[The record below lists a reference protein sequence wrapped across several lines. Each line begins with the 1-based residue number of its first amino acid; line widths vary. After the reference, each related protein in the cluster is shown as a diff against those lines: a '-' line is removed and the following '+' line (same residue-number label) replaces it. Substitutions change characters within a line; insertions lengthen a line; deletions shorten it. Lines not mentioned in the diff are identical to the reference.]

1 MDDEHVGVKVLQ
13 PTERRHPVTIY
24 DIAREAGVSTST
36 VSRAFSKPE
45 RVSMATVKRVQD
57 AATALGYRINP
68 LASALPTGRTNTL
81 GLLLSD
87 ITNPVYFELV
97 RGAGRVAAEEGY
109 TLVLAESQAELGL
122 ESQAT
127 ERLLSLVDGLVLVE
141 TRMDD
146 DEILAVAERKPVLL
160 VNRTVPSLPHVIP
173 DIEPGIKAAIAHL
186 AQYGHHSIAFLSGP
200 SNSWLSAQRWE
211 TILTEA
217 LETGMNVVE
226 IGPTKPTF
234 EGGAESLR
242 RVRASGA
249 SAVLTFNDVM
259 AMGLLTACEEAGVS
273 IPDELSI
280 IGYDNIFA
288 TVFTSPSLTTIQPR
302 LGEAGE
308 QAFRQ
313 IVRSLKGT
321 NDETSPSNLATDLI
335 IRKSTGRPHKK

>member
-1 MDDEHVGVKVLQ
+1 M
-13 PTERRHPVTIY
+13 
-24 DIAREAGVSTST
+24 
-36 VSRAFSKPE
+36 
-45 RVSMATVKRVQD
+45 
-57 AATALGYRINP
+57 
-68 LASALPTGRTNTL
+68 
-81 GLLLSD
+81 
-87 ITNPVYFELV
+87 
-97 RGAGRVAAEEGY
+97 
-109 TLVLAESQAELGL
+109 
-122 ESQAT
+122 
-127 ERLLSLVDGLVLVE
+127 
-141 TRMDD
+141 
-146 DEILAVAERKPVLL
+146 
-160 VNRTVPSLPHVIP
+160 
-173 DIEPGIKAAIAHL
+173 
-186 AQYGHHSIAFLSGP
+186 
-200 SNSWLSAQRWE
+200 
-211 TILTEA
+211 
-217 LETGMNVVE
+217 E